1 LIAAA
6 PIAAATEEMRLVI
19 PPWGCVLLLGVGTV
33 YLVLGSRWSRL
44 LTVLSMTF
52 LGCVLGLVASQWVPM
67 AQPLVIAAGGVLV
80 GGLAA
85 LFRDVAQAV
94 LTSLV
99 LGTVLMVLAGL
110 VVGDE
115 GFTSYLAVNLSDT
128 SYSTQWSAPN
138 LAHDAVL
145 AAFLT
150 GLLAGAAVGLG
161 YPRVSR
167 RLTAAGQG
175 AALLIVGVTE
185 LFGAW
190 RSPAQPSLAS
200 QYPLTLT
207 ACWVCLTVIGM
218 RIEQAVERLDEPL
231 GGDEGD
237 GRQQGV

>member
-1 LIAAA
+1 VTT
-6 PIAAATEEMRLVI
+6 ATEQMRLVI

-33 YLVLGSRWSRL
+33 YLIVGSRWSRL
-44 LTVLSMTF
+44 FTVLSMTF
-52 LGCVLGLVASQWVPM
+52 LGCVLGLVVSQWVPLV
-67 AQPLVIAAGGVLV
+67 QPLVIAVGGVVV

-85 LFRDVAQAV
+85 LFRDIAQAI

-99 LGTVLMVLAGL
+99 LGAVLTVLAGL

-115 GFTSYLAVNLSDT
+115 GFTSYLVLNLSDT

-138 LAHDAVL
+138 LTHDAVL

-161 YPRVSR
+161 RPRISR

-175 AALLIVGVTE
+175 AALVLVGVTE
-185 LFGAW
+185 LVGAW

-200 QYPLTLT
+200 LYPLTLT
-207 ACWVCLTVIGM
+207 ASWVCLTVIGM
-218 RIEQAVERLDEPL
+218 GIERAVERLDEPP
-231 GGDEGD
+231 GDAEQVD
-237 GRQQGV
+237 REPGV